1 MEDDR
6 HQHDTAKI
14 NVGGRHYEV
23 STSLLL
29 ARNPDSMLATLLSD
43 TWRED
48 PSKPI
53 FIDRDGDLFA
63 YVLNY
68 LRYGSIELPGNLPKA
83 TFVRELDYY
92 GLAIYDE
99 CILQNTP
106 VAMIK
111 LLKSRIHES
120 ELHHDMLL
128 IASKCYSEF
137 IAGRTTVRIGNRM
150 WSCLRNPPHTYDTA
164 EMMDV
169 LNQYLLQFHGLKA
182 SKRSRLYVT
191 DLDFVL
197 KVQEVE
203 FETVHTPQE
212 IRVVSSTEPTV
223 VEDDSSASSSNHIGF
238 TVNVRGNRGRI
249 ITDEEFM
256 AALNAEEDFVT
267 ELDRQAA
274 ELDHRQAAH
283 SFL

>member
-1 MEDDR
+1 MDDDR
-6 HQHDTAKI
+6 QDTAKI

-53 FIDRDGDLFA
+53 FIDRDGEMFA
-63 YVLNY
+63 HVLNY

-106 VAMIK
+106 VAMMK

-120 ELHHDMLL
+120 ELHHDMLV
-128 IASKCYSEF
+128 IASHCYSEF
-137 IAGRTTVRIGNRM
+137 IAGRTTVHIGNRIK
-150 WSCLRNPPHTYDTA
+150 SCLRHLPYSYDTA
-164 EMMDV
+164 EMIDV

-182 SKRSRLYVT
+182 ST
-191 DLDFVL
+191 
-197 KVQEVE
+197 
-203 FETVHTPQE
+203 
-212 IRVVSSTEPTV
+212 SSPL
-223 VEDDSSASSSNHIGF
+223 S
-238 TVNVRGNRGRI
+238 
-249 ITDEEFM
+249 
-256 AALNAEEDFVT
+256 
-267 ELDRQAA
+267 
-274 ELDHRQAAH
+274 
-283 SFL
+283 